1 MGGALGVRP
10 ELLLLASVLHAAR
23 VGRAPRFAEITRL
36 VHTLRVHGEA
46 DRGAYQV
53 LSMLPLRC
61 Q

>member
-1 MGGALGVRP
+1 MGGAPAR
-10 ELLLLASVLHAAR
+10 ETELLLASVLHAAK
-23 VGRAPRFAEITRL
+23 VGRARLFADLTRL

-46 DRGAYQV
+46 DRGACQV